1 LGAKVVVTWGFPPNE
16 ACLNCIRRFRDS
28 GFTPW
33 WFNADQTV
41 ARERYIMRN
50 GIQETEQLFDPQ
62 MVRIVQAKPDVDD
75 IYQGHTIQTLSNDG
89 YTSTEEI
96 YIRRGGLFPLKLP
109 YRGSNRKNRK
119 RTASHK
125 NLQSSCR
132 PQPAGNPGRAPA
144 CQRAA
149 RSTGC
154 AAVPAV

>member
-1 LGAKVVVTWGFPPNE
+1 MSENLPAWLGSLGAKVVVTWGFPPNE

-96 YIRRGGLFPLKLP
+96 YIRRGGLFPLKTSLP
-109 YRGSNRKNRK
+109 RK
-119 RTASHK
+119 
-125 NLQSSCR
+125 QSQESQADSL
-132 PQPAGNPGRAPA
+132 P
-144 CQRAA
+144 
-149 RSTGC
+149 
-154 AAVPAV
+154 